1 MASIAQTSFAANASS
16 RMAEHHDKW
25 INLVCKSF
33 TFLIVPIIKL
43 CHGYHIMNGD
53 NPIPRNIAIA
63 FEVGDRVRIKP
74 EWQDEGDD
82 EFERIVIEAPADC
95 TRVLVQTIIPGY
107 THHPVARIEVS
118 MLERVEV
125 GVAY

>member
-1 MASIAQTSFAANASS
+1 MHFQIAPIPHCGESS
-16 RMAEHHDKW
+16 RIMESE
-25 INLVCKSF
+25 KS
-33 TFLIVPIIKL
+33 LDVLK
-43 CHGYHIMNGD
+43 
-53 NPIPRNIAIA
+53 A
-63 FEVGDRVRIKP
+63 GDRVRIKP

-107 THHPVARIEVS
+107 THHPVARIETF

>member
-1 MASIAQTSFAANASS
+1 MES
-16 RMAEHHDKW
+16 E
-25 INLVCKSF
+25 KS
-33 TFLIVPIIKL
+33 LDVLK
-43 CHGYHIMNGD
+43 
-53 NPIPRNIAIA
+53 A
-63 FEVGDRVRIKP
+63 GDRVRIKP

-107 THHPVARIEVS
+107 THHPVARIETF

>member
-1 MASIAQTSFAANASS
+1 MDQFGVQII
-16 RMAEHHDKW
+16 H
-25 INLVCKSF
+25 
-33 TFLIVPIIKL
+33 FLIVPIIKF
-43 CHGYHIMNGD
+43 CHALFIMNGD
-53 NPIPRNIAIA
+53 NLNPRNIAIA

-74 EWQDEGDD
+74 EWQDPGDD